1 MAGSLKLT
9 SIVAGQIVSI
19 VNIPAG
25 NRHSFPLVVR
35 GNRSL
40 LIAVNKGY
48 TGNWLINQLNDVYL
62 GLIVG
67 DICVFLSNNR
77 RGREVDVWSTGGS
90 SLLF

>member
-1 MAGSLKLT
+1 M
-9 SIVAGQIVSI
+9 
-19 VNIPAG
+19 NIPAS

-62 GLIVG
+62 ILIVG

-77 RGREVDVWSTGGS
+77 RGREVDGWSTGGF
-90 SLLF
+90 LFTVLTVYNSVEETVFTI

>member
-19 VNIPAG
+19 VNIPAS

-67 DICVFLSNNR
+67 DICMFLSDNQ
-77 RGREVDVWSTGGS
+77 EEES
-90 SLLF
+90 